1 MKSLFILFI
10 AALTIIPASAQNV
23 LRFETL
29 NSDKAILAYV
39 MAFSESSAQSTSI
52 TYNKKNILEINKSPI
67 LDSSDSHF
75 LFSFTTFGLKS
86 IEAGMH
92 STPETED
99 PKIGEDTIGLP
110 QDKIEKLKQFA
121 ESKGLRFSEQWFSV
135 SKPKGHIIGS
145 SKRLHIY
152 SRVSKCEENSEIIK
166 YIITEIYGI
175 NIEDGSIKGKSF
187 REVKA
192 KPNQTGAGNL
202 VSLGARP

>member
-10 AALTIIPASAQNV
+10 AALAIVPASAQNL

-39 MAFSESSAQSTSI
+39 TAFSESSSQSTCI
-52 TYNKKNILEINKSPI
+52 TYNLKNILEINKSPI

-75 LFSFTTFGLKS
+75 LFSFTTFGLRS
-86 IEAGMH
+86 IEAGMY
-92 STPETED
+92 STTETED

-121 ESKGLRFSEQWFSV
+121 TSKGLRFSEQWFSV

-145 SKRLHIY
+145 SK
-152 SRVSKCEENSEIIK
+152 
-166 YIITEIYGI
+166 
-175 NIEDGSIKGKSF
+175 SF
-187 REVKA
+187 KEVKA

-202 VSLGARP
+202 APLDTRPWTLESERYYLPETRSTQR